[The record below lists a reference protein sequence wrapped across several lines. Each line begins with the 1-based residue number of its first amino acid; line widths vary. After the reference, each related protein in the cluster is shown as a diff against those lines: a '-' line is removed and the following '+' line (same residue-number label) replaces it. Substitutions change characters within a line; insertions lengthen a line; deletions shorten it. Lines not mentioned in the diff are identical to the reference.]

1 MNIYRILKLVSKV
14 RSPRVKVFGLWA
26 MHVFRRRYIGV
37 FLDPVMGCNLRCRM
51 CYMST
56 PGYKVVDSP
65 EKALMT
71 PETLE
76 YVADT
81 FFPRALKLQIGCST
95 EPTLYRDLVPLI
107 RKAKEKGVPYISLT
121 TNGQLLSADRLRSMV
136 EAGLNEVT
144 LSVHGFDKEIYEDMM
159 RGASFEKFVALMAS
173 LRDAKKEFPGFKV
186 RINYVINADNILS
199 LKKMYDV
206 FDGLRPDVLQLR
218 PIQKLGDSAYDNFS
232 HDEIKQ
238 HYDDV
243 IAPIVE
249 RCRQESTVCLCPSKK
264 NLESFDA
271 EYDPMA
277 DYLEELTYY
286 YVSPSGVN
294 KPEFRWKE
302 DSFAGYHRR
311 RSTASKIWKSIWR
324 WNHKAASEH
333 SSRKLNYDIS

>member
-1 MNIYRILKLVSKV
+1 MNIYSVLKLVSRIK
-14 RSPRVKVFGLWA
+14 SPRIKVFGLWA

-37 FLDPVMGCNLRCRM
+37 FLDPVMACNLRCRM
-51 CYMST
+51 CYLSA

-71 PETLE
+71 PETLQ

-95 EPTLYRDLVPLI
+95 EPTLFRGLDELI
-107 RKAKEKGVPYISLT
+107 RIAKSKGVPYISLT
-121 TNGQLLSADRLRSMV
+121 TNGQLLTADSLRRMID
-136 EAGLNEVT
+136 AGLNEIT
-144 LSVHGFDKEIYEDMM
+144 LSVHGFDKEIYEDLM
-159 RGASFEKFVALMAS
+159 RGANFERFLGLMAS
-173 LRDAKKEFPGFKV
+173 LREIKKEHPEFKV
-186 RINYVINADNILS
+186 RVNYVINADNILS

-206 FDGLRPDVLQLR
+206 FGGLRPDVLQLR
-218 PIQKLGDSAYDNFS
+218 PIQKLGESSYDNFS
-232 HDEIKQ
+232 HEEIKL

-271 EYDPMA
+271 EYDPMV

-302 DSFAGYHRR
+302 DSFSSYHKR
-311 RSTASKIWKSIWR
+311 RSTASKIWKSIWK
-324 WNHKAASEH
+324 WNHKAASKH
-333 SSRKLNYDIS
+333 SSRKLNYDVN